1 MSVSEGSWIDQL
13 CRAVP
18 VATLLVGCACF
29 HVANATVTTT
39 QDSDLQTPAQER
51 DSTPVLLLAQAP
63 RDEDD
68 EELLDPVSSLE
79 RQLRKFDQREGA
91 PLDFEGAGAEK
102 SKGQTAREELE
113 ALLGKLEQYEDT
125 DSSTNNTNT
134 ANSSN
139 RSTDE
144 TQSQESTARG
154 SPSVKLGLPTS
165 FTNQGANRATPMAR
179 SDVASDQIGKPSSS
193 GTPMNTPS
201 SAGQASNAV
210 NRASSA
216 GSSSQ
221 NRRSGTAPSGQSL
234 SSQLQAFDGKLSE
247 HAQQTAAAR
256 ARTGNLEAVPMPSL
270 PVPAQP
276 TPVPSYQHAQ
286 QPTTQQQMGGNQQT
300 VPPSRTSAGTQK
312 RGGVGGVGGGEDG
325 SSPAAAPR
333 VIDRSLEDSVAKALR
348 EAYELEEDPTLK
360 VELIKQYENYM
371 SSLEARR

>member
-1 MSVSEGSWIDQL
+1 MSVSEGSWIDRL

-144 TQSQESTARG
+144 TQSQESTERG

-193 GTPMNTPS
+193 GTPINTPS
-201 SAGQASNAV
+201 SAGQASNAI

-221 NRRSGTAPSGQSL
+221 NNRSGTAPSGQSL
-234 SSQLQAFDGKLSE
+234 SSQLRAFDGKLSE

-276 TPVPSYQHAQ
+276 TPVPPYQQAQ
-286 QPTTQQQMGGNQQT
+286 QPTAQQQTGGNQQMGGNQQS
-300 VPPSRTSAGTQK
+300 VPPSVASSEAQELGG
-312 RGGVGGVGGGEDG
+312 RGSGDG
-325 SSPAAAPR
+325 SHTREP
-333 VIDRSLEDSVAKALR
+333 VFDRSLEDSVAKALR

-360 VELIKQYENYM
+360 VELLKQYENYM